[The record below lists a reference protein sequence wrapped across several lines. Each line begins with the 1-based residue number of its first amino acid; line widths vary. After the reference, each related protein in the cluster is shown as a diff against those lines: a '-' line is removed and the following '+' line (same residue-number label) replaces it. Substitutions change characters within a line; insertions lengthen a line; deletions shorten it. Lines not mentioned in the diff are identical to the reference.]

1 MLVAGDGLGLM
12 FCNSSTHTCCVEA
25 KGNMYSTY
33 KAVCLNASGIDSLYC
48 F

>member
-12 FCNSSTHTCCVEA
+12 FCNSSTYMCCVDE
-25 KGNMYSTY
+25 KGNMSSTY
-33 KAVCLNASGIDSLYC
+33 KAVCLNVNSIDSLYC